1 MALSDAEVLEAVQ
14 RASRRAAAVVHT
26 GLRRDLSALAAIA
39 STAPL
44 VGAVGTLLGIVG
56 SFRGCGAARSTCMA
70 ATFDGL
76 AHALAPTILAF
87 LVAIPAWLGYRYL
100 KSNLETLDLEMSN
113 ASVLLVNY
121 LSVFLGVRRA

>member
-1 MALSDAEVLEAVQ
+1 MYASDTEVLAAVE
-14 RASRRAAAVVHT
+14 RAMRRTAAVVHA
-26 GLRRDLSALAAIA
+26 GLARDLSALAATA

-56 SFRGCGAARSTCMA
+56 SFRGSGASRSAILA
-70 ATFDGL
+70 ATSGNL
-76 AHALAPTILAF
+76 AQALAPTILAF

-100 KSNLETLDLEMSN
+100 KSNLEALDLEMRS

-121 LSVFLGVRRA
+121 LSVYLGLRKV